1 MVKSKI
7 KTTMPWPRRVII
19 KTKKRRKH
27 FLLRKR
33 KHPKIV
39 YKKEFASPFYS
50 KEAIHEYIVNNRK
63 IPSVDFLLDLSEGN
77 LVKTLY
83 TIIGRKTKPSA
94 NRKPVVNF
102 KYYRKIMISIP
113 ENTSM
118 MFLEHHTTLPTWCKF
133 CIVGGGIIWID
144 ISQDFGRIGKIRL

>member
-7 KTTMPWPRRVII
+7 KTTMPWPRRVVI
-19 KTKKRRKH
+19 KTRRRKH
-27 FLLRKR
+27 LLLRKR

-39 YKKEFASPFYS
+39 HKVKFFSSGARTKKVVR
-50 KEAIHEYIVNNRK
+50 EYVDINRK

-77 LVKTLY
+77 LVKTLSAI
-83 TIIGRKTKPSA
+83 TGRKTKPSA
-94 NRKPVVNF
+94 NRKPIVNF
-102 KYYRKIMISIP
+102 KYYTKITVRIL

-118 MFLEHHTTLPTWCKF
+118 MFLEHHNSLPTWCKF

-144 ISQDFGRIGKIRL
+144 ISQEFGRIGKIQL